1 MLLTSTC
8 PVMSLNRKQRFKIW
22 KAGLANCL
30 QRVGAGTMQR
40 PNPLLGND
48 VLRLIH
54 SNGYLIVPP
63 SNPPTPQQINI
74 PDLSKT
80 PGRNTRG
87 LHGSAKQPGSR
98 RCPFNITVVDFENTV
113 PRHLSEASC
122 HGCDAHCKPVMYT
135 HQVLFKKCGNYWIW
149 TQKTLAVA
157 YVWKIDD

>member
-63 SNPPTPQQINI
+63 SNPPTPQQII
-74 PDLSKT
+74 YQIYQRHLAGTQEASTAPPSSLVPVDVHSTLQLLILKT
-80 PGRNTRG
+80 PFRGIWAKPLATVAMPTVSPWCTRTRCYLKNAG
-87 LHGSAKQPGSR
+87 TIGFGHR
-98 RCPFNITVVDFENTV
+98 RRWQLPM
-113 PRHLSEASC
+113 S
-122 HGCDAHCKPVMYT
+122 GK
-135 HQVLFKKCGNYWIW
+135 
-149 TQKTLAVA
+149 
-157 YVWKIDD
+157 